1 MMSKEKAQ
9 ISIEV
14 AIVIF
19 VIIAALLAMQGYFKR
34 ALQGRMRAVADN
46 IGEQYSFENTDS
58 MINMRM
64 QTNTIINTTTEET
77 NGTTRTT
84 SISYSNETQT
94 QSGYEHV
101 YGW

>member
-19 VIIAALLAMQGYFKR
+19 VMQGYFKR